1 MMIEMDRFVY
11 TLEGKEKE
19 SIWRPSIHSAA
30 TMKDHGPTIKGTMAE
45 IKNLTSHGTWCGIPQ
60 NMFLPKLVYRNNFIQ
75 KQNLSSIFNLEVE
88 ISCWEMS

>member
-1 MMIEMDRFVY
+1 MIEMDRFVY

-60 NMFLPKLVYRNNFIQ
+60 NMFLPKLVNRNYFIQ
-75 KQNLSSIFNLEVE
+75 KQNLCSIYNLEVE
-88 ISCWEMS
+88 ISCWEMI